1 MYFAQGDYSKALEY
15 FEEVLKIR
23 LSVYGENH
31 SRVASV
37 YNDIGEIYSVQG
49 DDFKVFWNYFK
60 KSLKIV
66 CQFMVKIIL
75 KYLLF
80 MII

>member
-49 DDFKVFWNYFK
+49 DDFKALDYLKVFENSFV
-60 KSLKIV
+60 SLW
-66 CQFMVKIIL
+66 
-75 KYLLF
+75 
-80 MII
+80 

>member
-1 MYFAQGDYSKALEY
+1 MCIRDSSKALEY

-37 YNDIGEIYSVQG
+37 YNDIGEIYS
-49 DDFKVFWNYFK
+49 
-60 KSLKIV
+60 
-66 CQFMVKIIL
+66 C
-75 KYLLF
+75 LLYTS
-80 MII
+80 IYNVEKQ